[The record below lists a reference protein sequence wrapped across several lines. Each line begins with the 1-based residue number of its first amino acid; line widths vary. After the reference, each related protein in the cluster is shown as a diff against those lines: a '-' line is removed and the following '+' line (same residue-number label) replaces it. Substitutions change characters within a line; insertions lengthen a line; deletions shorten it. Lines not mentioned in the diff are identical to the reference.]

1 MKGYKGFNP
10 GMVCR
15 DKQYAENTVYE
26 EDQAEICK
34 SGMHFCEFP
43 FDVWSHYPPVNDCG
57 ELNEFAEVEAL
68 EEAKTEDGLKF
79 CTTKL
84 QIGAKLPLP
93 DLIKIGVD
101 FIIERAEDIKSNTG
115 DRSAATNTG
124 YRSAATNTGD
134 RSAATNTGDY
144 SAATNTGYRSAASAE
159 GKESFAINTG
169 YFGKA
174 KGALGGWI
182 ACAEWA
188 ENDEGSRRPVDFRA
202 VKVDGKS
209 IKADTWYRLKDGKF
223 VEANE

>member
-15 DKQYAENTVYE
+15 NKQYAENTVYE

-68 EEAKTEDGLKF
+68 AEAKTKDGLKF

-115 DRSAATNTG
+115 D
-124 YRSAATNTGD
+124 Y
-134 RSAATNTGDY
+134 SAATNTGDY
-144 SAATNTGYRSAASAE
+144 SAASAE

-223 VEANE
+223 VEAND

>member
-34 SGMHFCEFP
+34 SGMHFCESP

-68 EEAKTEDGLKF
+68 AEAKTEDGLKF
-79 CTTKL
+79 CTTTL
-84 QIGAKLPLP
+84 RIGAKLSLP
-93 DLIKIGVD
+93 ALIKIGVD

-115 DRSAATNTG
+115 DYSVATNTG
-124 YRSAATNTGD
+124 YRSAATNTGY

-202 VKVDGKS
+202 VKVDGEE

-223 VEANE
+223 VEAND

>member
-1 MKGYKGFNP
+1 MKGYKGFGP

-26 EDQAEICK
+26 EEHAEICK
-34 SGMHFCEFP
+34 SGMHFCESP
-43 FDVWSHYPPVNDCG
+43 FDVWSHYPPVNDHG

-68 EEAKTEDGLKF
+68 AEAKTEDGLKF

-84 QIGAKLPLP
+84 RIGAKLSLP
-93 DLIKIGVD
+93 ALIKIGVD

-115 DRSAATNTG
+115 YRSAATNTG
-124 YRSAATNTGD
+124 YRSV
-134 RSAATNTGDY
+134 
-144 SAATNTGYRSAASAE
+144 ATNTGYRSVASAE

-174 KGALGGWI
+174 KGALGCWI

-188 ENDEGSRRPVDFRA
+188 KDESGNRHPVDFRTA
-202 VKVDGKS
+202 KVDGKD
-209 IKADTWYRLKDGKF
+209 IKADTWYRLQNGKF